1 MAGLRTFSPCLFNHF
16 SCISGKRKLQKS
28 LLEQTR
34 KFQLI
39 TACLSNTSFASFL
52 QSSSSHELTS
62 RHIRNYSSNTN
73 SVTYYYE
80 VLGIGKNATQKEI
93 KSAYYQ
99 LSKRHHPDVSKD
111 PSSQK
116 KFQEISQAYE
126 TLGDLNKR
134 RMYDKGTYGSRQYGQ
149 DRYGG
154 QGDKGNSGFDEN
166 IYTREQREQYMRYRQ
181 MKYEYMRDQFTKD
194 RDPGKNNTNRQEF
207 ERVYRRNMEELQKQK
222 YREYMDTLSQRERD
236 SVEEMNRPYTEME
249 KKKMIYRQNFMRRYL
264 VFSFVVWL
272 LVLLFSDGSGGM
284 GGF

>member
-149 DRYGG
+149 DRARHAYEGSDDIKD
-154 QGDKGNSGFDEN
+154 QPISKTHEKEATKMDKITNEITEN
-166 IYTREQREQYMRYRQ
+166 LRKRTANNNQRRKKVHSSSSYQSFREPAAGTVKRNE
-181 MKYEYMRDQFTKD
+181 YE
-194 RDPGKNNTNRQEF
+194 
-207 ERVYRRNMEELQKQK
+207 
-222 YREYMDTLSQRERD
+222 
-236 SVEEMNRPYTEME
+236 
-249 KKKMIYRQNFMRRYL
+249 
-264 VFSFVVWL
+264 
-272 LVLLFSDGSGGM
+272 SDFRIGIFIFLIIITAVIGVISLNI
-284 GGF
+284 